1 MRAKGFRQMHN
12 RNRWISHDLWHCDR
26 RLAGTFPA
34 SMEKCWY
41 AGCVER
47 CGGRP
52 ALENRPRQVS
62 VVPKEVP
69 KEEVFKPLSKKGRGS
84 VRVVCHHCKTPIY
97 RKPSDVSRNK
107 SGVFFCTPEHSK
119 VHRQQKREI
128 QIHPTLCAWKECNKG
143 QNGDPAPPR
152 SKSIYCSRDCS
163 NKNAR
168 LRHRNRKKAA

>member
-1 MRAKGFRQMHN
+1 MFNK
-12 RNRWISHDLWHCDR
+12 NRWINHELWHCTR
-26 RLAGTFPA
+26 SLAGTFPA

-52 ALENRPRQVS
+52 SLENRPPQPPVIIEEQA
-62 VVPKEVP
+62 PKEDI
-69 KEEVFKPLSKKGRGS
+69 FKSLPKKGRGS

-107 SGVFFCTPEHSK
+107 SGIFFCSSEHSK
-119 VHRQQKREI
+119 DHRQQRREI
-128 QIHPTLCAWKECNKG
+128 QIHQTLCAWEECD
-143 QNGDPAPPR
+143 NGLNEKPAPTR
-152 SKSIYCSRDCS
+152 SKSKYCSRDCS

-168 LRHRNRKKAA
+168 FRHKSRKKAA